1 MHAPDTDNSA
11 IGNRVH
17 MRANHSYRATKTA
30 KTPTRKKDRAQKH
43 AKRDGK
49 KEQKQER
56 QRARRHMHVKKNA
69 CLRALPSRTGP
80 GRDLTTAAKR
90 RWPSFFGAAPNEFRR
105 RRSMRTAKTSPDS
118 TLRGKKRSRATRHSQ
133 SREDNQLKG
142 LRCKKAL
149 SKPAC
154 ASA

>member
-30 KTPTRKKDRAQKH
+30 KTPTRKKRQSTEACEAGREKGTETGETAGTQAH
-43 AKRDGK
+43 A
-49 KEQKQER
+49 R
-56 QRARRHMHVKKNA
+56 QTNA